1 MSLLEQL
8 GRKISCWSAGVLL
21 ICSLI
26 SGSDDSNPADLNL
39 DSDIIHSSTSL
50 VSNEYFALVN
60 NSNQNKVSSNSREN
74 SDASGGPSSTSFG
87 TSENSGSNS
96 VSGSG
101 DKRQFRLSEWER
113 TNFRCSICG
122 KMFKHLTNVSRHK
135 RMIHNANHDSPAL
148 CIDATENTQ
157 EFNPTDNAEIPD
169 DTPPGECLKVEADVL
184 PVPEVPENT
193 ECPKIIAQS
202 EASVKEESGNI
213 LADRLATKTEE
224 VLQPPVFDALPLKP
238 AIVKCEEAKAAEI
251 NNDWVDC
258 SAPTTSKLNAIT
270 TNPDS
275 STRLFNIPAVCST
288 SNMTPNKSTSNIF
301 HPTETA
307 TPTEILNDVTDN
319 SSYLFDRLGSEYQS
333 CSTKALLSLIMDLN
347 KSNAAG
353 VAASPPLASSNI
365 SHASDSSCHSV
376 TSPIDATLS
385 LDELNEVKKKLGP
398 KGGIPRKLKKP
409 VPKNTYEYSK
419 VRLPFPIEISA
430 EERVSLACNV
440 CNYQFTILSNLRR
453 HKKVYGHY
461 EKHICPNCKEIF
473 TSMERFNAH
482 VSNCNSSK
490 SASAQINGKI
500 GAANSLNDFS
510 DSSVDIDRGADI
522 PSHEMKAEMSD
533 DEYGEIGNPGSA
545 ENEDDSQDL
554 PPPPSGDVGQT
565 LEIVQTQDVT
575 NDVIVAS
582 TE

>member
-1 MSLLEQL
+1 MLDHFS
-8 GRKISCWSAGVLL
+8 
-21 ICSLI
+21 I

-60 NSNQNKVSSNSREN
+60 NSNQHKLGSNSREN
-74 SDASGGPSSTSFG
+74 DGTAGSSASFA
-87 TSENSGSNS
+87 TSEGGHSNS
-96 VSGSG
+96 AGGGSG

-148 CIDATENTQ
+148 CIDATESSAQ
-157 EFNPTDNAEIPD
+157 EFNSA
-169 DTPPGECLKVEADVL
+169 
-184 PVPEVPENT
+184 
-193 ECPKIIAQS
+193 
-202 EASVKEESGNI
+202 EASVMPEEGTIDSGSKVQQVDENVSATPTVSP
-213 LADRLATKTEE
+213 LESSTKTAQSNSSCVNNEDE
-224 VLQPPVFDALPLKP
+224 SHAAENLSKPDEILKPSVFDPLPLQQT
-238 AIVKCEEAKAAEI
+238 IVKCEELKAPEI
-251 NNDWVDC
+251 NDWVDC
-258 SAPTTSKLNAIT
+258 TATSSSKLSTNT
-270 TNPDS
+270 STNPES
-275 STRLFNIPAVCST
+275 PRFYNIPAVCS
-288 SNMTPNKSTSNIF
+288 SSSVTPSKSTSNIL
-301 HPTETA
+301 HPTESA
-307 TPTEILNDVTDN
+307 TPTDIFNDVTDN
-319 SSYLFDRLGSEYQS
+319 SSYLFDRLGSDYQS

-353 VAASPPLASSNI
+353 VAGSPPLASSNM
-365 SHASDSSCHSV
+365 SHTSDSSHSI

-385 LDELNEVKKKLGP
+385 LEALNEVKKKLGP
-398 KGGIPRKLKKP
+398 KTGVPRKLKKP

-482 VSNCNSSK
+482 VSNCQSSK
-490 SASAQINGKI
+490 TASGQVNGTI
-500 GAANSLNDFS
+500 GVSSNPNDFS
-510 DSSVDIDRGADI
+510 DSSVDIDKGTDN
-522 PSHEMKAEMSD
+522 SSYEMKDFKDEASD
-533 DEYGEIGNPGSA
+533 EEYGDDGNSGNIE
-545 ENEDDSQDL
+545 ENEDLQGV
-554 PPPPSGDVGQT
+554 PPPLVDEAEQSSQNLSAQDETTEVVNPS
-565 LEIVQTQDVT
+565 T
-575 NDVIVAS
+575 N
-582 TE
+582 